1 MTYPSDRL
9 VAEHDLIKRMLV
21 IVNNAAAQLESGK
34 NVEPEVFLQAVDF
47 IRNFAD
53 RFHHAKEEEILFKVM
68 QERGIP
74 VEGGPIGMML
84 TEHDQGRNF
93 TKGIEEA
100 ANRVLGG
107 DESAKKDIIGN
118 ARNFSQLLSNHI
130 HKEDNILYPMGN
142 NVFSP
147 EDQQY
152 LEQEFDRVEKE
163 TTGKGIYQK
172 YLNMVEELEKQFKLN
187 D

>member
-9 VAEHDLIKRMLV
+9 VAEHDLIKRMLT

-53 RFHHAKEEEILFKVM
+53 GFHHAKEEDILFKVM

-74 VEGGPIGMML
+74 VEGGPIGVML
-84 TEHDQGRNF
+84 SEHDHGRNF

-107 DESAKKDIIGN
+107 DESAKQEIIGN
-118 ARNFSQLLSNHI
+118 ARNYSQLLANHI

-142 NVFSP
+142 NVFST
-147 EDQQY
+147 EDQQF
-152 LEQEFDRVEKE
+152 LEQEFDRVERE
-163 TTGKGIYQK
+163 TTGEGIYQK
-172 YLNMVEELEKQFKLN
+172 YLNMVEELEKQLAPGE
-187 D
+187 

>member
-100 ANRVLGG
+100 AKRVQEG

-142 NVFSP
+142 NVFTSD
-147 EDQQY
+147 DQKF
-152 LEQEFDRVEKE
+152 LEQEFDRVEQE

-172 YLNMVEELEKQFKLN
+172 YLNMVEELENQFKLN